1 MIETH
6 LVDFR
11 SLDADPSS
19 ARRNE
24 LMKGVASLFAF
35 ASERCSLEQ
44 IEIYNEV
51 LTRLADMVEHEAL
64 AFAAQKIAPL
74 RRAPE
79 DVVRRFAGHDDIGV
93 AGPVLRQ
100 SPVLNERDLIHV
112 AANKGR
118 DHLMAIAGRQNL
130 SEGVT
135 EAVVRR
141 GDADVRRTIAGNHG
155 AMIGEWSLSQIVEQA
170 IVDEATARALG
181 SRADTPD
188 AVIAEIAERGV
199 EGVRRALAERG
210 LDRSEADLSEAARLA
225 SQRMSNAYWL
235 GQYDFETAWE
245 KLINQ
250 GGARIVSESLLMQY
264 ASEDRFADVTA
275 VFAMI
280 TDLSL
285 EEAKHWLVRPD
296 TEPFVTISRA
306 LGLRMNTVQVLLR
319 CGPWKHRL
327 SAEERGAALAAFMDL
342 DPRVARSRIAMWRE
356 TRLQA

>member
-35 ASERCSLEQ
+35 ASERCTLEQ

-64 AFAAQKIAPL
+64 VFAAEKIAPL

-79 DVVRRFAGHDDIGV
+79 GVVRRFAVHENIQV
-93 AGPVLRQ
+93 AGPVLRL
-100 SPVLNERDLIHV
+100 SPVLTERDLVQV
-112 AANKGR
+112 ADVRGK
-118 DHLMAIAGRQNL
+118 DHLMAIASRENL
-130 SEGVT
+130 SEVVT
-135 EAVVRR
+135 EVVVRR

-155 AMIGEWSLSQIVEQA
+155 AAIGPWSLQRIVEQA
-170 IVDEATARALG
+170 LEDERTARALG

-188 AVIAEIAERGV
+188 AVIAEIAEKGV
-199 EGVRRALAERG
+199 ESVRRALAERG
-210 LDRSEADLSEAARLA
+210 LERSDDDLSEAAKLA
-225 SQRMSNAYWL
+225 SERMSNAYWL
-235 GQYDFETAWE
+235 GQYDFESAWE

-250 GGARIVSESLLMQY
+250 GGRKVVSEPLLLQY
-264 ASEDRFADVTA
+264 ANEDRFADVTA
-275 VFAMI
+275 VFAMM

-285 EEAKHWLVRPD
+285 EEAKHWLVRID
-296 TEPFVTISRA
+296 TEPFVTIARA
-306 LGLRMNTVQVLLR
+306 LGLRMNTVQVMLR

-327 SAEERGAALAAFMDL
+327 TADRRSEALAAFVDM
-342 DPRVARSRIAMWRE
+342 DPRIARSRITAWRE
-356 TRLQA
+356 TRLVG